1 MNSTFGTDCHVA
13 QQTRRDKLRFDLD
26 PHQPPPPMFGFPS
39 GSGDLH
45 TALCKTDPTSN
56 FQSNPELLPYNSS
69 SQLYHGHEL
78 AQMLLLPN
86 QSQVPS
92 LTLAPNSSYCTV
104 GPGPGPLG
112 PFTGYA
118 AILKGSRFL
127 KPAQLLLEELCGA
140 VKGGRGVCDELGD
153 CVFGGSNEGNKGEGV
168 SSSSLSSST
177 ELSRGFDQ
185 SGVNTHRPEFQQK
198 KAKLL
203 YMQDEVSIFCWQLA
217 WICYSF

>member
-1 MNSTFGTDCHVA
+1 M
-13 QQTRRDKLRFDLD
+13 
-26 PHQPPPPMFGFPS
+26 
-39 GSGDLH
+39 
-45 TALCKTDPTSN
+45 
-56 FQSNPELLPYNSS
+56 
-69 SQLYHGHEL
+69 
-78 AQMLLLPN
+78 
-86 QSQVPS
+86 
-92 LTLAPNSSYCTV
+92 
-104 GPGPGPLG
+104 
-112 PFTGYA
+112 
-118 AILKGSRFL
+118 
-127 KPAQLLLEELCGA
+127 
-140 VKGGRGVCDELGD
+140 CDELGD